1 MAIQHKQER
10 REQSSMNQGTKGTD
24 STKGNEPPYTN
35 PAEERLRTLFIRSL
49 DGDSAA
55 YHTFLQ
61 ALAKHVRALLR
72 KRLPNLRDDVEDILQ
87 EVLLAIHRG
96 RHTYRRDEPLTAW
109 VHAILRYKL
118 ADFLR
123 ARARHEALN
132 DPLDDVPDLF
142 GESSIEPAEVKRDLG
157 KLLDLL
163 PDRQKLPILHVK
175 VEGRSVAET
184 ARATGLSEPAVKVG
198 VHRGLKALALKIR
211 GGKT

>member
-1 MAIQHKQER
+1 V
-10 REQSSMNQGTKGTD
+10 
-24 STKGNEPPYTN
+24 
-35 PAEERLRTLFIRSL
+35 EERLRTLFIRSL

-55 YHTFLQ
+55 YHVFLQ
-61 ALAKHVRALLR
+61 DLARHVRSLLR

-87 EVLLAIHRG
+87 EVLLAIHKG

-123 ARARHEALN
+123 ARARHEALH
-132 DPLDDVPDLF
+132 DPLDDIPELF
-142 GESSIEPAEVKRDLG
+142 AQSTIEPAEVRRDLG
-157 KLLDLL
+157 KLLDQL
-163 PDRQKLPILHVK
+163 PDRQKLPIVHVK
-175 VEGRSVAET
+175 LEGRSVEET

>member
-1 MAIQHKQER
+1 MSQCTEGPH
-10 REQSSMNQGTKGTD
+10 TH
-24 STKGNEPPYTN
+24 PV
-35 PAEERLRTLFIRSL
+35 EERLRTLFICSL

-55 YHTFLQ
+55 YHVFLQ
-61 ALAKHVRALLR
+61 DLARHVRALLR
-72 KRLPNLRDDVEDILQ
+72 KRLPNLRDDVEDVLQ
-87 EVLLAIHRG
+87 EVLIAIHKG

-123 ARARHEALN
+123 ARARHEALH
-132 DPLDDVPDLF
+132 DPLDDFPELF
-142 GESSIEPAEVKRDLG
+142 AESEIEPAEIRRDLG
-157 KLLDLL
+157 KLLDTL

-175 VEGRSVAET
+175 VEGRSVEET

-211 GGKT
+211 GGGKA

>member
-1 MAIQHKQER
+1 
-10 REQSSMNQGTKGTD
+10 MNR
-24 STKGNEPPYTN
+24 GNEGTEGTEAPDAHHARPV
-35 PAEERLRTLFIRSL
+35 EERLRALFIRSL

-55 YHTFLQ
+55 YHVFLQ
-61 ALAKHVRALLR
+61 ELAKHVRALLR

-87 EVLLAIHRG
+87 EVLLAIHKG

-132 DPLDDVPDLF
+132 DPLDEVPELF
-142 GESSIEPAEVKRDLG
+142 GESGIEPAEVKRDLG

-175 VEGRSVAET
+175 VEGRSVEET